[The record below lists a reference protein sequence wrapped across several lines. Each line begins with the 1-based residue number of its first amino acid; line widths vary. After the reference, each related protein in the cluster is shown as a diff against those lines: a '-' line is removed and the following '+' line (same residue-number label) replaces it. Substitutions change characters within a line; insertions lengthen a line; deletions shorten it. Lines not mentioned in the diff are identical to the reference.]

1 MFPCQL
7 LSLSPFPPSSDLQNL
22 LSLPTL
28 SSGPLSRASGLGKM
42 PDLRQGCSHLDSV
55 FRHFSPLGSNQIISS
70 SVFFPAHTALRLPIS
85 AESKHHSFRNC
96 PFSEHLVYVSH
107 SVISDSLR
115 PHGLSMGFSRQGYWS
130 GLPFHA
136 PEDLPDPEIKLRSP
150 GLQTNSL
157 PSEPPGKPLLTR

>member
-1 MFPCQL
+1 MVDRSMCKQQSLVQEAAGSDGMHISWVRGSKQVLVAQL
-7 LSLSPFPPSSDLQNL
+7 
-22 LSLPTL
+22 
-28 SSGPLSRASGLGKM
+28 
-42 PDLRQGCSHLDSV
+42 
-55 FRHFSPLGSNQIISS
+55 
-70 SVFFPAHTALRLPIS
+70 
-85 AESKHHSFRNC
+85 
-96 PFSEHLVYVSH
+96 
-107 SVISDSLR
+107 SDSLR